1 VKHEGIA
8 CVVSSRPTGLAKQ
21 KETKTMQSMTNDFSS
36 NQRGAK
42 GAGGRGR
49 KKGSPVTEA
58 RAKAQRAKLDAQA
71 QARQAEEEKE
81 VATRKTQS
89 KKAGRQDLQAR
100 RRVLETLIEAY
111 IQDHIGGNHSEKT
124 LEWHRTALGLMR
136 VFLEE
141 QLHITQIDDVEAD
154 DISAW
159 FAHMR
164 TAPGANG
171 KVRSERTIQTYARSA
186 RAFFHWLIRRGTLEI
201 NPFDRVVFPKVGRP
215 LIQTI
220 TNEEFEQLLLAC
232 APPNETSHFAERA
245 AVRNRAILWLL
256 YDTGIRVS
264 ELINLRLDDIDRK
277 KGVVT
282 VLGKGSKERR
292 IALGQNCLRNLSY
305 YLDKHRPDEEE
316 LAEWG
321 SSGEDHVFL
330 SETRQPLTKNGMEM
344 LFKRLKERAGI
355 TGKRISP
362 HILRHT
368 FAINYLV
375 KSNDPFSLQELLGHE
390 DLTTVQNYM
399 HMNDTILQEQKR
411 KYSPI
416 ALAITFQ
423 PVCLGQRR
431 QGEKAMRPKRN
442 KEEAV

>member
-1 VKHEGIA
+1 MVLKATNTFSALQAE
-8 CVVSSRPTGLAKQ
+8 K
-21 KETKTMQSMTNDFSS
+21 TKDAD
-36 NQRGAK
+36 RGAQ
-42 GAGGRGR
+42 
-49 KKGSPVTEA
+49 KKGSRVTQE

-71 QARQAEEEKE
+71 EARQGQDAI
-81 VATRKTQS
+81 AQQTPN
-89 KKAGRQDLQAR
+89 KKAGRQEGQAKR
-100 RRVLETLIEAY
+100 RSIELLIEAY
-111 IQDHIGGNHSEKT
+111 IQDHIGGNHSDKT
-124 LEWHRTALGLMR
+124 VEWHRTALGLLHL
-136 VFLEE
+136 FLKEE
-141 QLHITQIDDVEAD
+141 LDVTHIDAIEAD

-164 TAPGANG
+164 TTPGARG

-186 RAFFHWLIRRGTLEI
+186 RAFFHWLVRRGTLDL

-220 TNEEFEQLLLAC
+220 TTEEFEQLLLAC
-232 APPNETSHFAERA
+232 APPNETGAFAERA

-264 ELINLRLDDIDRK
+264 ELINLRLDDLDRK

-282 VLGKGSKERR
+282 VMGKGSKERR

-316 LAEWG
+316 LADWG
-321 SSGEDHVFL
+321 SAGEDHVFL

-355 TGKRISP
+355 QGKRISP
-362 HILRHT
+362 HIFRHT
-368 FAINYLV
+368 FAMNYLI

-390 DLTTVQNYM
+390 DLTTVLNYI
-399 HMNDTILQEQKR
+399 HMNDTVLQEQKR
-411 KYSPI
+411 KYSPGDHI
-416 ALAITFQ
+416 PTRM
-423 PVCLGQRR
+423 PGPRETRR
-431 QGEKAMRPKRN
+431 RGSIKKL
-442 KEEAV
+442 

>member
-1 VKHEGIA
+1 MKMVSVHGRFIATDRTSKTEGD
-8 CVVSSRPTGLAKQ
+8 
-21 KETKTMQSMTNDFSS
+21 TKMQSVKQDFSS
-36 NQRGAK
+36 KQRGPK
-42 GAGGRGR
+42 QAGGRSR
-49 KKGSPVTEA
+49 KNGSPVTEA
-58 RAKAQRAKLDAQA
+58 RAKAQRAKLDVQA
-71 QARQAEEEKE
+71 EVRQEEEKQ
-81 VATRKTQS
+81 AAARQTQH
-89 KKAGRQDLQAR
+89 KKAARQEMQAK
-100 RRVLETLIEAY
+100 RRVIETLIEAY

-136 VFLEE
+136 GFLEE
-141 QLHITQIDDVEAD
+141 ELDIAQIDDVEAD

-164 TAPGANG
+164 TTPGARG

-186 RAFFHWLIRRGTLEI
+186 RAFFHWLVRRGTLEV
-201 NPFDRVVFPKVGRP
+201 NPFERVVFPKVGRP

-220 TNEEFEQLLLAC
+220 TTEEFEKLLLAC
-232 APPNETSHFAERA
+232 APPNETGPFAERA

-264 ELINLRLDDIDRK
+264 ELIHLRLGDLDRK

-282 VLGKGSKERR
+282 VMGKGSKERR

-305 YLDKHRPDEEE
+305 YLDKHRPNEEE

-321 SSGEDHVFL
+321 SAGEDHVFL

-344 LFKRLKERAGI
+344 LFKRLKARAGI
-355 TGKRISP
+355 VGKRISP
-362 HILRHT
+362 HIFRHT

-399 HMNDTILQEQKR
+399 HMNDTVLQEQKR
-411 KYSPI
+411 KYSPGDH
-416 ALAITFQ
+416 LPTRMPGPRETRRKSFQ
-423 PVCLGQRR
+423 TKGPPR
-431 QGEKAMRPKRN
+431 KS
-442 KEEAV
+442 

>member
-1 VKHEGIA
+1 MVVKATNNGTSIA
-8 CVVSSRPTGLAKQ
+8 NAV
-21 KETKTMQSMTNDFSS
+21 QS
-36 NQRGAK
+36 K
-42 GAGGRGR
+42 GADRR
-49 KKGSPVTEA
+49 THKKGSRVTQE
-58 RAKAQRAKLDAQA
+58 RAKAQRSKLDTQA
-71 QARQAEEEKE
+71 EARQEEEEKE
-81 VATRKTQS
+81 AAARKTQS
-89 KKAGRQDLQAR
+89 KKTVRQEVQAK
-100 RRVLETLIEAY
+100 RRVIATLIEAY

-124 LEWHRTALGLMR
+124 LEWHRTALGLMQG
-136 VFLEE
+136 FLEE
-141 QLHITQIDDVEAD
+141 ELDITQIDEVEAD

-164 TAPGANG
+164 TTPGANG
-171 KVRSERTIQTYARSA
+171 KVRNERTIQTYARSA
-186 RAFFHWLIRRGTLEI
+186 RAFFHWLIHRGTLEV

-232 APPNETSHFAERA
+232 APPNETGHFAERA
-245 AVRNRAILWLL
+245 TVRNRAILWLL

-264 ELINLRLDDIDRK
+264 ELINLRLGDIDRK

-330 SETRQPLTKNGMEM
+330 SETRQQLTKNGMEM

-362 HILRHT
+362 HIFRHT

-411 KYSPI
+411 KYSPGDHI
-416 ALAITFQ
+416 PTRMPGPRETRRRGFHTKE
-423 PVCLGQRR
+423 QRKKTR
-431 QGEKAMRPKRN
+431 
-442 KEEAV
+442 